1 MAERFGML
9 MPAFRLAACF
19 LRTARFFLLKRR
31 YGRTPRSYES
41 MLSSWNRYRF
51 HYSKVAVIDDNNK
64 ILFADYE
71 RHYANIQETLASL
84 LKKCKGELGELS
96 LRPNI
101 TGSGGLTLSGYLHIP
116 FVQEVVAVATAL
128 QDYAPRTDVAIEL
141 GGEDAKIIYL
151 QAGSTSV

>member
-1 MAERFGML
+1 MNQCY
-9 MPAFRLAACF
+9 RLGIDIGS
-19 LRTARFFLLKRR
+19 T
-31 YGRTPRSYES
+31 TV
-41 MLSSWNRYRF
+41 
-51 HYSKVAVIDDNNK
+51 KVAVIDDNNK

-128 QDYAPRTDVAIEL
+128 RTTLRGRMSPSSLA
-141 GGEDAKIIYL
+141 ARTRRSSTL
-151 QAGSTSV
+151 QAESTSV